1 MSNTLQYGDAHDHT
15 LISPSSKTPDA
26 AAMAALPPAPRSTR
40 RTTALPRVQWN
51 GNQPNVVPL
60 QRERFEELG
69 TLGQGGMGE
78 VVLLKDHDIDRNVA
92 LKRLPAGSGP
102 DFVFR
107 FVEEIR
113 TIGQLDHPNIV
124 PVHDVGIDEAGRY
137 YFMMKH
143 LQGQTLETIIEKLR
157 AGDRETHEHYPHQVR
172 LQIFRGV
179 LNALAYAH
187 GKDIVH
193 RDLKPANIMVG
204 PFGEVTVMDW
214 GLARQG
220 RSAADDAAMK
230 QSAESGMSLRDAAML
245 RTQMG
250 AVMGTPLYM
259 SPEQARGRHDILD
272 QRSDIYSLGVLF
284 HEFLY
289 LTHYLDGRA
298 TLAEILNGVQNVTP
312 DLFQL
317 ETSPHQ
323 TAVPAEFAWF
333 IARCLEKDPLKRFA
347 TIDEM
352 QTYLQDIME
361 GRIHVSCQRTMMKR
375 GLHELL
381 RLVDAHPKTV
391 LFASTAMAALL
402 LMAAVQTVL
411 MFVR

>member
-15 LISPSSKTPDA
+15 LISPSSKTTDA
-26 AAMAALPPAPRSTR
+26 AAMAAVPPAQSAR
-40 RTTALPRVQWN
+40 RTTVLPRVRWD
-51 GNQPNVVPL
+51 GNQPNVVPF

-78 VVLLKDHDIDRNVA
+78 VVLLKDHDIERNVA

-124 PVHDVGIDEAGRY
+124 PVHDVGLDEAGRY

-187 GKDIVH
+187 GKGIVH

-204 PFGEVTVMDW
+204 PYGEVTVMDW

-230 QSAESGMSLRDAAML
+230 QSAEAGMSLRDAAMM

-289 LTHYLDGRA
+289 LTHYLEGRA

-312 DLFQL
+312 DVLQL
-317 ETSPHQ
+317 DSSPHQ
-323 TAVPAEFAWF
+323 PPVPAEFAWF
-333 IARCLEKDPLKRFA
+333 IARCMEKDPLKRFA
-347 TIDEM
+347 SIDET

-381 RLVDAHPKTV
+381 RLVDARPKTV
-391 LFASTAMAALL
+391 IVASTAMAALL

-411 MFVR
+411 MFMH